1 MWQCPSSGEGEV
13 SVAVSFL
20 RGGRQCPPS
29 GEGEVSGECGRGG
42 RGECARGGRGEW

>member
-1 MWQCPSSGEGEV
+1 M

-29 GEGEVSGECGRGG
+29 GEGEVSVAVSFLGGG
-42 RGECARGGRGEW
+42 RGECGSVLPRGRER